1 MWFELGHHI
10 AWYIHDYECFG
21 GAFLVCLHRP
31 SDDGS
36 SWSRPNRLFWPIRLH
51 DPIIENNTISN
62 HNVIHFSC
70 IVSLC
75 YKKLMYT
82 FQAIHSPAI
91 LHFTWSQQKC
101 IAGNIMK
108 NSKVCCLMSVCSCFV
123 IILKVYIF

>member
-10 AWYIHDYECFG
+10 VWYIHGYKSFG

-31 SDDGS
+31 SDDGR
-36 SWSRPNRLFWPIRLH
+36 SWSRPNCLFWPFRLH
-51 DPIIENNTISN
+51 DPIIVKTNISN

-82 FQAIHSPAI
+82 CQVIHSPVI
-91 LHFTWSQQKC
+91 LHYTL
-101 IAGNIMK
+101 I
-108 NSKVCCLMSVCSCFV
+108 
-123 IILKVYIF
+123 